1 MKISLWFV
9 VRPAFAR
16 YNSIA
21 CKFTLV
27 STHED
32 CYPSFGNVSYKSTR
46 DRGQT
51 KNHGD
56 SMVGVIVTSNRC
68 ELEPLENEVDYTI
81 STIEELL
88 KILPEKFETEG
99 EEERNGYGFNY

>member
-1 MKISLWFV
+1 MHKRL
-9 VRPAFAR
+9 RAKFAR
-16 YNSIA
+16 SNFIA

-68 ELEPLENEVDYTI
+68 ELDSLENLFSRE
-81 STIEELL
+81 SLKLGRIETQGSIRYSYYLYHED
-88 KILPEKFETEG
+88 IPMV
-99 EEERNGYGFNY
+99 RS